1 MSKAWLSN
9 NAITLAGAAAVLCG
23 LLFLSL
29 TGAPPRLLLINL
41 VALSAGIALLAIAR
55 LLPVPSLRPLLLL
68 GAAAATLATA
78 LFGVTAE
85 GAARWVM
92 VGGLSLQPS
101 LILLPALLL
110 AHVTRP
116 DRWSSLAIALAA
128 LAMALQ
134 PDRSLAAAIA
144 LVTLTDAAC
153 RRTPTAWLTTAA
165 PLLAFAVTAIRPD
178 DLPAVAHVDQILWTS
193 VVDQPLAALAIW
205 TGTLLLFVPALV
217 LWRRGLVTEAAGF
230 TTLWACLVA
239 AAMLHNYPTPLVGY
253 GASSI
258 LGYLLVAL
266 TLPLGRQ
273 SADPQTNPSVAAF
286 DDTLGIWR
294 VAATVR

>member
-1 MSKAWLSN
+1 MRRSLLAAN
-9 NAITLAGAAAVLCG
+9 VVPFAGAAAVLCG
-23 LLFLSL
+23 MLFLSL

-41 VALSAGIALLAIAR
+41 VALGTGIALLAIAR

-92 VGGLSLQPS
+92 IGGLSLQPS

-128 LAMALQ
+128 LALALQ

-153 RRTPTAWLTTAA
+153 RRTPTAWLTAAA
-165 PLLAFAVTAIRPD
+165 PLLALAVTAIRPD
-178 DLPAVAHVDQILWTS
+178 DLPAVAHVDQVLWTS

-217 LWRRGLVTEAAGF
+217 LWRRGLVAEAAGF

-266 TLPLGRQ
+266 ALPLGRQ
-273 SADPQTNPSVAAF
+273 SADPQTNPSVTAF
-286 DDTLGIWR
+286 DDKPGIWR
-294 VAATVR
+294 VAASGR